1 MSHTVRNDTDFS
13 LEHKAK
19 KKKSFVFSL
28 FSTLALLAAVVGAVV
43 AVAMIFFLKDITAT
57 LPSYQDM
64 LDHEPS
70 LATTVYDRNGKVVTQ
85 LFQENR
91 TWVKLDAISPW
102 MVKAILAAEDDSFYE
117 HSGIRPIAIVRALVV
132 DVFHR
137 GAKQGASTITQQ
149 LARNLFLS
157 NEKTIIRKAK
167 EAILALR
174 LERIYTKDQ
183 LLEMYLNTIYMGHGA
198 YGVEAASKT
207 YFAKSPRNLA
217 IDESAI
223 LAGLV
228 AAPEK
233 YSPFRSEKSSQTR
246 KAYVMRRMLDLDW
259 ISKDD
264 YDSYIDKRPVLAKR
278 TARSNSI
285 SLEGAPYFVSYIL
298 FKQLLPNYGTEKIYR
313 GGLKVHTTLD
323 IDLQKKAEEIV
334 SKMPYEGALV
344 AMDPNTGEILAMV
357 GGRNFDKSK
366 FNRATQAY
374 RQPGSAFKPIVYA
387 TALEQGYRGVDH
399 ILDAPLLFPNGWSP
413 GNYTSNKF
421 DGEVTLI
428 TALAK
433 SINTSAVRL
442 AQIDGVGR
450 IADLARRIGITTPY
464 LPDDLSVALGTASLT
479 PLEMLVAYAAFA
491 NNGYKVEPYAV
502 KEILSQRGESLEQN
516 GPKLANAIS
525 PATAVSMR
533 SMLEQVT
540 SWGMGTRAKIPNYE
554 TFGKTGTTN
563 DWTDAWFVGGV
574 PGLVV
579 VVYIGNDNHK
589 PLGGRSTGAVAALP
603 VWKEFVSYAVTKM
616 NLPAAFSIPG
626 DAEVEAVRVCKAT
639 GFIAAEGCPATTLLL
654 PQGHAP
660 TAVCPWHGGSLAA
673 ARADDN
679 APQLLLAPIDDETTS
694 NKYAMRLGGEEQAR
708 QPNETETAAGQDE
721 PTPIPQKKTSE
732 KEPVKLPS
740 ASSDPYK
747 KDPSQHT
754 DMEAKYQEL
763 LKKYNIIE

>member
-233 YSPFRSEKSSQTR
+233 YSPFRSEKSS
-246 KAYVMRRMLDLDW
+246 
-259 ISKDD
+259 
-264 YDSYIDKRPVLAKR
+264 DKK
-278 TARSNSI
+278 
-285 SLEGAPYFVSYIL
+285 SLRY
-298 FKQLLPNYGTEKIYR
+298 
-313 GGLKVHTTLD
+313 
-323 IDLQKKAEEIV
+323 AE
-334 SKMPYEGALV
+334 
-344 AMDPNTGEILAMV
+344 
-357 GGRNFDKSK
+357 
-366 FNRATQAY
+366 
-374 RQPGSAFKPIVYA
+374 
-387 TALEQGYRGVDH
+387 
-399 ILDAPLLFPNGWSP
+399 DA
-413 GNYTSNKF
+413 
-421 DGEVTLI
+421 
-428 TALAK
+428 
-433 SINTSAVRL
+433 
-442 AQIDGVGR
+442 
-450 IADLARRIGITTPY
+450 
-464 LPDDLSVALGTASLT
+464 
-479 PLEMLVAYAAFA
+479 
-491 NNGYKVEPYAV
+491 
-502 KEILSQRGESLEQN
+502 
-516 GPKLANAIS
+516 
-525 PATAVSMR
+525 
-533 SMLEQVT
+533 
-540 SWGMGTRAKIPNYE
+540 
-554 TFGKTGTTN
+554 
-563 DWTDAWFVGGV
+563 
-574 PGLVV
+574 
-579 VVYIGNDNHK
+579 
-589 PLGGRSTGAVAALP
+589 
-603 VWKEFVSYAVTKM
+603 
-616 NLPAAFSIPG
+616 
-626 DAEVEAVRVCKAT
+626 
-639 GFIAAEGCPATTLLL
+639 
-654 PQGHAP
+654 
-660 TAVCPWHGGSLAA
+660 
-673 ARADDN
+673 
-679 APQLLLAPIDDETTS
+679 
-694 NKYAMRLGGEEQAR
+694 
-708 QPNETETAAGQDE
+708 
-721 PTPIPQKKTSE
+721 
-732 KEPVKLPS
+732 
-740 ASSDPYK
+740 
-747 KDPSQHT
+747 
-754 DMEAKYQEL
+754 
-763 LKKYNIIE
+763 